1 MLCRNWFSLS
11 DCGHAWWVCVFHVC
25 FAPGLCSS
33 CACMKVPW
41 CSCVVLRL
49 LKGQRGF
56 SPPGA
61 ILLFACLATW
71 LHTLNFTV
79 SNYETKSGKFS
90 VYPHCQHFTFIWS
103 TCLQSFV
110 FIVTRSLINVLL
122 LLSLFSSPHLGCQRG
137 EGAGMREQECRNV
150 NGCHLFSISTFSFL
164 LTPQMLSPVIRQ
176 HNSI

>member
-110 FIVTRSLINVLL
+110 FIVTRSLINVLFFL
-122 LLSLFSSPHLGCQRG
+122 FSPRLILAVSEEKAQEWESRNVVMLMDAICFLSLLSLF
-137 EGAGMREQECRNV
+137 
-150 NGCHLFSISTFSFL
+150 F
-164 LTPQMLSPVIRQ
+164 
-176 HNSI
+176 